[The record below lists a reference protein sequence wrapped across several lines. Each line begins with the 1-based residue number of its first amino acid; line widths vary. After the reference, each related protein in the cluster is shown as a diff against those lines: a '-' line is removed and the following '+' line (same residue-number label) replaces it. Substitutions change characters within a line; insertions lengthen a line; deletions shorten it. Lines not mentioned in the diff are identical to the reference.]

1 MVDLPPNVKEFNEIT
16 AVIFAQLYHSFPIQ
30 RGLDPIE
37 VAKVLGISETAKLPS
52 GRAFNEVF
60 AHMLERLI
68 REDFVDSYGSYPREK
83 CVLTTKAMSV
93 MNVVPPNLKKP
104 MGSELG
110 DATQDGSSA
119 ANKSKMAELIGEFF
133 GSFTGSMWKSLGNG

>member
-16 AVIFAQLYHSFPIQ
+16 AVIFAQLYQSFPIQ
-30 RGLDPIE
+30 RELDPIE
-37 VAKVLGISETAKLPS
+37 VAKVLAISETAKLPS

-60 AHMLERLI
+60 AHTLERLI

-93 MNVVPPNLKKP
+93 MNVIPPNLKKP

-110 DATQDGSSA
+110 DATRDGSSP